1 MRTIETTATV
11 TNDGKMTVQVPPDIP
26 PGDYRV
32 VMVIDEQLVTEKKRP
47 PLNFP
52 VDDWELWP
60 GDIPMRREDK
70 HKGETN

>member
-1 MRTIETTATV
+1 MRTIETTAIITS
-11 TNDGKMTVQVPPDIP
+11 DGKITVHVPPDIP

-60 GDIPMRREDK
+60 GPP
-70 HKGETN
+70 HETRGYA